1 MSDIPVSDPRLS
13 HGGVVTLEV
22 PAQAEYVAVLRA
34 AAGVIASRLEFSL
47 DDIDDLRILIDEA
60 ASVLLTSGAQGTLH
74 CEIEAAEDT
83 VSFRLTAAVTS
94 GATSPEEGFAWSI
107 LRALAHEVSS
117 ETDERGQVIS
127 VTRSRGPVLDT
138 AF

>member
-1 MSDIPVSDPRLS
+1 MSDNPVSEQ
-13 HGGVVTLEV
+13 GVVTLDV
-22 PAQAEYVAVLRA
+22 PARAEYVAVLRA
-34 AAGVIASRLEFSL
+34 AAGVIASRLEFTL

-60 ASVLLTSGAQGTLH
+60 ASVLLTSGAEGTLH

-83 VSFRLTAAVTS
+83 ISFRLTAAVTS
-94 GATSPEEGFAWSI
+94 DATSPEEGFAWSI

>member
-1 MSDIPVSDPRLS
+1 M
-13 HGGVVTLEV
+13 VTIEV

-34 AAGVIASRLEFSL
+34 AAGVIASRLQFTL

-60 ASVLLTSGAQGTLH
+60 ASVLLTSGAVGTLH
-74 CEIEAAEDT
+74 CEIETADDT
-83 VSFRLTAAVTS
+83 IRFRLIAALS
-94 GATSPEEGFAWSI
+94 AGATSPEEGFAWSI
-107 LRALAHEVSS
+107 LRALAHEVTTT
-117 ETDERGQVIS
+117 TDERGQTIS

>member
-1 MSDIPVSDPRLS
+1 MSESDRQS
-13 HGGVVTLEV
+13 GSDGTVTIEV

-47 DDIDDLRILIDEA
+47 DDIDDLRIVIDEA
-60 ASVLLTSGAQGTLH
+60 ASLLLSSGAQGVLH
-74 CEIEAAEDT
+74 CEISNEGET
-83 VSFRLTAAVTS
+83 IHLRLR
-94 GATSPEEGFAWSI
+94 GRLPDGQEPHGEGFAWSI

-117 ETDERGQVIS
+117 DVENGEHVVAAS
-127 VTRSRGPVLDT
+127 RSRGPVLDS

>member
-1 MSDIPVSDPRLS
+1 M
-13 HGGVVTLEV
+13 VTLEV

-34 AAGVIASRLEFSL
+34 AAGAIASRLEFTL

-60 ASVLLTSGAQGTLH
+60 ASLLLTSGAEGTLH
-74 CEIEAAEDT
+74 CEIETADETIHFRLRAQLAAE
-83 VSFRLTAAVTS
+83 AAT
-94 GATSPEEGFAWSI
+94 PEEGFAWSI

-117 ETDERGQVIS
+117 ETDGRGQMIS
-127 VTRSRGPVLDT
+127 VTRGRGPVLDT

>member
-1 MSDIPVSDPRLS
+1 MAEAQ
-13 HGGVVTLEV
+13 GAVTIEV

-34 AAGVIASRLEFSL
+34 AAAVIASRLEFTL

-60 ASVLLTSGAQGTLH
+60 ASVLLTSGAEGTLH
-74 CEIEAAEDT
+74 CVIEAADET
-83 VSFRLTAAVTS
+83 IRFQLRATLRS

-107 LRALAHEVSS
+107 LRALAHEVTS
-117 ETDERGQVIS
+117 ETDAAGQVIA

-138 AF
+138 AL

>member
-1 MSDIPVSDPRLS
+1 MSDIR
-13 HGGVVTLEV
+13 GVVTLEV

-34 AAGVIASRLEFSL
+34 AAGVIASRLDFTL

-60 ASVLLTSGAQGTLH
+60 ASLLLTSGAQGTLN
-74 CEIEAAEDT
+74 CEIDAADDT
-83 VSFRLTAAVTS
+83 IRFRLIAAVTT
-94 GATSPEEGFAWSI
+94 GEASPEEGFAWSI

-117 ETDERGQVIS
+117 ETDEHGQVIS

-138 AF
+138 AL

>member
-1 MSDIPVSDPRLS
+1 MSDIRGPVTIEL
-13 HGGVVTLEV
+13 

-34 AAGVIASRLEFSL
+34 AAGVIASRLEFTL

-60 ASVLLTSGAQGTLH
+60 ASVLLTSGAEGTLH
-74 CEIEAAEDT
+74 CELEAGEGT
-83 VSFRLTAAVTS
+83 IRFRLTAAGTA
-94 GATSPEEGFAWSI
+94 GATSPEEGLAWSI

-117 ETDERGQVIS
+117 ETDERGQQVIS
-127 VTRSRGPVLDT
+127 VTRSRGPVLDI